1 MALKPITKYQRYD
14 YEKDPHKLFPPDE
27 LARLSEYDKVF
38 NAEYCYRP
46 EWRIDRA
53 QANRACKLIR
63 DGMPAYKALRVVRQ
77 EARRA
82 SGEVLK

>member
-1 MALKPITKYQRYD
+1 MAVKPITKYQRYD
-14 YEKDPHKLFPPDE
+14 CDADPHHTFTPDE
-27 LARLSEYDKVF
+27 LARLREYDKVF
-38 NAEYCYRP
+38 NAEYSHRL
-46 EWRIDRA
+46 EWRITRA

-82 SGEVLK
+82 SGEVL